1 MSSGEGLSGFSSEV
15 GCDGAQA
22 ESQRTKTDAEKL
34 LSSMEALLSR
44 VLAAQQT
51 PTANTSHS
59 TQLLPFNPDDVESD
73 VEAWCNITEAI
84 VLKRNLDG
92 IDLLMALTS
101 ALKGRAASCITKLN
115 LNEMTW
121 SVVKQSLMAKFS
133 KPKLLQDYFDD
144 ILRFQIGAKETAS
157 EAALRLWNLIERI
170 PKIEMPEEVVT
181 GFVISVLCQKDGLI
195 RRELNAHNIT
205 TRTQLFRILGGVSLK
220 RRSDGV
226 DTSEPETKRFRSV
239 ERFSGRCNFCGI
251 TGHRFA
257 ECRKR
262 RDNSGPAPHD
272 VLSSSRISENTTSV
286 TCYTCGQRGHVTT
299 NCPDK
304 KNGSKAAV
312 KVVQHCKHR
321 PSGGTLQTSSGESV
335 PFLFDSGSSCS
346 LLKESYCDKL
356 MGTARKDVV
365 YLSGIGGND
374 LLCTTQIQSEVRI
387 DDRLISLLFHVVP
400 DCNISDPIIIGRD
413 IFDLGLCVKID
424 NDNLVIYAKE
434 QSNFCNKADSL
445 DFNQIDTDLEGRDKE
460 MLISILKKYSDSF
473 IEGTPT
479 KRVKTGVCEL
489 ILVDPQKVVYRC
501 PNKRSPIEKQIIREQ
516 VQKLLDAGVIQ
527 ESSSPFASPIVLVK
541 KKDNSY
547 RLCVDYRELNSNT
560 VPERYPL
567 PRIEEQIDQLAGANF
582 FSSLDMAAGF
592 HQIPVHPNSVQKTAF
607 VTNEGQYEYL
617 AMPFGLRNAPSVFQR
632 CITKALSHLKKK
644 TFDIY
649 GRRVSLF
656 SGHF

>member
-1 MSSGEGLSGFSSEV
+1 MS
-15 GCDGAQA
+15 
-22 ESQRTKTDAEKL
+22 
-34 LSSMEALLSR
+34 
-44 VLAAQQT
+44 
-51 PTANTSHS
+51 
-59 TQLLPFNPDDVESD
+59 
-73 VEAWCNITEAI
+73 
-84 VLKRNLDG
+84 KR
-92 IDLLMALTS
+92 
-101 ALKGRAASCITKLN
+101 
-115 LNEMTW
+115 W
-121 SVVKQSLMAKFS
+121 S
-133 KPKLLQDYFDD
+133 
-144 ILRFQIGAKETAS
+144 
-157 EAALRLWNLIERI
+157 
-170 PKIEMPEEVVT
+170 
-181 GFVISVLCQKDGLI
+181 I

-365 YLSGIGGND
+365 YLSGVGGND

-445 DFNQIDTDLEGRDKE
+445 DFNQIDTDLERRDKE
-460 MLISILKKYSDSF
+460 MLISILKKISDSF

-479 KRVKTGVCEL
+479 KRVKTLVCEL

-592 HQIPVHPNSVQKTAF
+592 HQIPVHPNSV
-607 VTNEGQYEYL
+607 
-617 AMPFGLRNAPSVFQR
+617 
-632 CITKALSHLKKK
+632 
-644 TFDIY
+644 
-649 GRRVSLF
+649 
-656 SGHF
+656 